1 MKNFIKKYGLKIF
14 GCMALVCAVIFSAV
28 KPVST
33 KNDHIK
39 NAEAVEQ
46 NTYIDVSNLLA
57 GEVADESYYNL
68 MDDYPL
74 TPENQTT
81 SGLCWAYSSLKA
93 IESALM
99 IQKGEYYNFS
109 EVALAYMAYYQG
121 GYTIKDPGDKNVDP
135 TNPYDVGSNFTVVEA
150 TARNYGLVNESD
162 FSNDKYFDINEANH
176 ENYAYVT
183 DFASKEIMSYCSTV
197 WLYQDT
203 DFSGADYE
211 DRAVMVKK
219 FIKNYG
225 GLFAGIEEGY
235 IYLDGADWI
244 YTQEKKEATRY
255 SVGGSHA
262 ICLVGWGADGYIA
275 LNSWGTEVFEFYIP
289 YDYEFMHKTLEGVVC
304 TGDSKVSFE
313 RDSQNKFEELTQYK
327 ALDNVYCIGE
337 DVEFDLAFDN
347 TINFENVLVEIFKG
361 TQEVTNIAFDINYD
375 DASKTANIEFKPNE
389 LSFDGGVYVVRVY
402 EGETLLSQKC
412 IMIVSGTEVSYFL
425 LEIDNNNQTRD
436 SELFM
441 NSYVS
446 SDDSVTYY
454 VRPSASYF
462 LNFYLTEINKYDN
475 TGKRLNASVGTP
487 NVISVENGVEVTDIA
502 SAMSVTLDLSVAKDN
517 ANEYQIKIKYFNSY
531 AGKVIRFPLT
541 VSSNINGITAS
552 RTYYINLIVSSMNT
566 TEHLKN
572 TSSAY
577 AIEYMLDGGINSSE
591 NIDRVPVY
599 ADENTMTE
607 FLLKT
612 PTKDGKMFIG
622 WFLDKDYTI
631 EITKIDASITSDIV
645 IYAKWQ
651 TVDVDYFDFVAAIS
665 KITSYAGADKALT
678 DPIVYGDDVLFEIDF
693 IPTNEL
699 KAYNYSVRYKVFIN
713 GTEFDAKQIDK
724 LLLKAS
730 VELLFANAGVYQMK
744 IVVNVVV
751 SHNMSIQEEQTINFE
766 IEKKEVEF
774 EFSNLE
780 HGYDGKL
787 HKPVVS
793 IKNGF
798 VYEEDLAKISKL
810 EDFYVISE
818 GAKKDA
824 GTYEYVILSLTNHN
838 YKVADNQK
846 CTMVISQKE
855 LTFGWSNFT
864 KTYNGKAQFPSYN
877 LEGVVAGD
885 AVSINMNCDNMIDV
899 GEYDIHAT
907 LDENKNYY
915 VANIGEIRFVIKP
928 AQIVIKI
935 ANVSDRAT
943 TAPIY
948 RKQVEYEIIA
958 GKIYSPDKLDDLNIQ
973 LHCKAKDVGENVE
986 TYEKGKYPITIT
998 YSHKNYIVKANEAFY
1013 TLTGSY
1019 KVYYTLP
1026 NGNVVTEEV
1035 TEGENPVGLDDD
1047 DYKIKLFEKFVY
1059 SEELKDKGGEDL
1071 HVVVTVKDYTWYVLG
1086 GAAVVVVFMIYLWVT
1101 RKSRRNRVR

>member
-1 MKNFIKKYGLKIF
+1 MKNFIKKYGLKLF
-14 GCMALVCAVIFSAV
+14 GCMALVCAVIFSV
-28 KPVST
+28 TKPVSV
-33 KNDHIK
+33 KSDCVQ
-39 NAEAVEQ
+39 NADAVVQ

-57 GEVADESYYNL
+57 DEVADESYYNL

-81 SGLCWAYSSLKA
+81 SSLCWAYSSLKSL
-93 IESALM
+93 ESALM
-99 IQKGEYYNFS
+99 VQKGEYYNFS

-121 GYTIKDPGDKNVDP
+121 GYTIKPPGYVGVGSA
-135 TNPYDVGSNFTVVEA
+135 NPYDVGANFTAFES

-203 DFSGADYE
+203 DFSGADY
-211 DRAVMVKK
+211 DDKAVMVKK

-235 IYLDGADWI
+235 IYLDGTDWI

-255 SVGGSHA
+255 AVGDRHA

-275 LNSWGTEVFEFYIP
+275 LNSWGTEVSEFYIP
-289 YDYEFMHKTLEGVVC
+289 YDYEFCLTTLEGVVC
-304 TGDSKVSFE
+304 TGESEISFE
-313 RDSQNKFEELTQYK
+313 RESQNKFEELTQYK
-327 ALDNVYCIGE
+327 ALDNVYCMGE
-337 DVEFDLAFDN
+337 DVEFDLAFSN

-361 TQEVTNIAFDINYD
+361 TQEVTNIAFDINYE
-375 DASKTANIEFKPNE
+375 DASRTANIRFKPNE

-412 IMIVSGTEVSYFL
+412 IMIVSGTEVAYFL
-425 LEIDNNNQTRD
+425 MEIDNNNQTRD

-475 TGKRLNASVGTP
+475 TGKRLSASVGTP
-487 NVISVENGVEVTDIA
+487 NVISVENGVETTVIA
-502 SAMSVTLDLSVAKDN
+502 SNMFVSLDLSVAKDN

-541 VSSNINGITAS
+541 ISSNINGISAT
-552 RTYYINLIVSSMNT
+552 RTYYINLIISTRTT
-566 TEHLKN
+566 TEYLKN

-577 AIEYMLDGGINSSE
+577 AIEYMLDGGINAPE

-599 ADENTMTE
+599 ADENSMTE

-612 PTKDGKMFIG
+612 PTKNGKVFIG
-622 WFLDKDYTI
+622 WFLDKNYTN
-631 EITKIDASITSDIV
+631 EITKIDASITNDIV

-651 TVDVDYFDFVAAIS
+651 TVEVDYFDFVAEIS
-665 KITSYAGADKALT
+665 KITSYAGADKLLT
-678 DPIVYGDDVLFEIDF
+678 DDIVYGDDILFEVEF
-693 IPTNEL
+693 VPTDDL
-699 KAYNYSVRYKVFIN
+699 KAFNYSARYKVFIN
-713 GTEFDAKQIDK
+713 GTEFETNQIDK
-724 LLLKAS
+724 ILLKS
-730 VELLFANAGVYQMK
+730 NFELLFANAGIYQVK
-744 IVVNVVV
+744 IVINVVV
-751 SHNMSIQEEQTINFE
+751 SHNMSLQEEQTINFE
-766 IEKKEVEF
+766 IEKKAVEF

-780 HGYDGKL
+780 HGYDGNS
-787 HKPVVS
+787 HKPIVALKDGS
-793 IKNGF
+793 
-798 VYEEDLAKISKL
+798 VYAEDLAKISKL
-810 EDFYVISE
+810 EDFYVISD

-824 GTYEYVILSLTNHN
+824 GTYEYVIVSLNNAN
-838 YKVADNQK
+838 YYVDANQK
-846 CTMVISQKE
+846 CTMVIHKKE
-855 LTFGWSNFT
+855 LTFNWDTFT
-864 KTYNGKAQFPSYN
+864 KTYNGKAQYPSYK
-877 LEGVVAGD
+877 LDGAVDGD
-885 AVSINMNCDNMIDV
+885 SVSINMNCGNMIDV
-899 GEYDIHAT
+899 GEYDIHAS
-907 LDENKNYY
+907 LDESKNYFIN
-915 VANIGEIRFVIKP
+915 NIDEIRFVIIP
-928 AQIVIKI
+928 AQIVIQI
-935 ANVSDRAT
+935 ENVSDRAT

-948 RKQVEYEIIA
+948 RKQVHFEIIA

-973 LHCKAKDVGENVE
+973 IHCKAREVGENVE
-986 TYEKGKYPITIT
+986 TYEKGKYPITIS
-998 YSHKNYIVKANEAFY
+998 YSHKNYIVKANKAVY

-1019 KVYYTLP
+1019 KVHYTLP
-1026 NGNVVTEEV
+1026 NGSVITEEV
-1035 TEGENPVGLDDD
+1035 TEGENPVGLDSD
-1047 DYKIKLFEKFVY
+1047 DYKLKLFQKFVY